1 VKSENSPEKKIKVLH
16 TIDVE
21 LKEWLEAE
29 KKRTGTTVGFIIEK
43 AVRQYRDRLERG
55 RKND

>member
-1 VKSENSPEKKIKVLH
+1 MSESDGKKTKVLH
-16 TIDVE
+16 TMEVE
-21 LKEWLEAE
+21 LKDWLESE
-29 KKRTGTTVGFIIEK
+29 KKRTGTTISFIIEK